1 MRRRT
6 AQRSSWSAPPIPV
19 PGGERI
25 KNELF
30 FVEQMQGQLVEHRI
44 DRHSY
49 VIAIGGGAVLDAVG
63 LVAATTHRG
72 IRLIRVPTTVLAQDD
87 SGVGVK
93 NGVNLLG
100 VKNLVGTFAP
110 PFAVLNDI
118 DMLARLPDRD
128 KIAGMAEA
136 VKVAL
141 IRDAEFFTWLER
153 HAEDLVTFQRPAL
166 ARMIRRCAEL
176 HMHQIAHGGDPFE
189 TGSARPLD
197 YGHWSAHKLETLT
210 KHHVRH
216 GEAVAIGMA
225 LDARYSVLAGLLEPG
240 AEERICALLEF
251 LGFRLWHPALES
263 TRPHGELALIGGLR
277 EFQEHLGGELTVTL
291 LEDIGRGVEVHE
303 IAGSLGAGFDRLA
316 EAAGPERMK
325 LGGGARAPHLLH
337 QHPPR
342 RDLARG
348 AGHARAHLPAV
359 KARFAPDRPFGVGLR
374 LSAIAAEAL
383 RDERAFA
390 QLQGLLRA
398 HDLYVFTINGFPY
411 GPFHGVRVKEEVYQP
426 DWQHEERLVYTDL
439 LADLLADLLPDEP
452 GLEGSVSTVPGTFK
466 PLAGAPGV
474 GRAHRRQHGPPR
486 RPSGAA
492 ARSAPGG

>member
-1 MRRRT
+1 MAERTRAARVTRAAKARGEPAVHVQRFTITYAYPVHFTDGLLRPDNPTLVQTLARLEPDRRHRCVVFVDDGII
-6 AQRSSWSAPPIPV
+6 AARPEIVEEISGYAAAHASSIELVAPPIPV

-25 KNELF
+25 KSELF
-30 FVEQMQGQLVEHRI
+30 FVEHMQRQLVEHRI

-49 VIAIGGGAVLDAVG
+49 VVAIGGGAVLDAVG

-118 DMLARLPDRD
+118 DLLARLPDRD

-141 IRDAEFFTWLER
+141 IRDGEFFAWLER

-197 YGHWSAHKLETLT
+197 YGHWSAHKLESLT

-225 LDARYSVLAGLLEPG
+225 LDARYSVLTGLLAPG

-251 LGFRLWHPALES
+251 LGFRLWHAALEAK
-263 TRPHGELALIGGLR
+263 RPHGELAVIEGLR

-291 LEDIGRGVEVHE
+291 LEDIGRGIEVHE
-303 IAGSLGAGFDRLA
+303 ID
-316 EAAGPERMK
+316 EARVLEAIAWLK
-325 LGGGARAPHLLH
+325 
-337 QHPPR
+337 R
-342 RDLARG
+342 RDQ
-348 AGHARAHLPAV
+348 
-359 KARFAPDRPFGVGLR
+359 
-374 LSAIAAEAL
+374 SA
-383 RDERAFA
+383 
-390 QLQGLLRA
+390 
-398 HDLYVFTINGFPY
+398 
-411 GPFHGVRVKEEVYQP
+411 
-426 DWQHEERLVYTDL
+426 
-439 LADLLADLLPDEP
+439 
-452 GLEGSVSTVPGTFK
+452 
-466 PLAGAPGV
+466 
-474 GRAHRRQHGPPR
+474 
-486 RPSGAA
+486 
-492 ARSAPGG
+492 

>member
-1 MRRRT
+1 M
-6 AQRSSWSAPPIPV
+6 AQRTKSARRSRAAQARDETDVHVQRFTITYEYPVHFTDGLLRPDNPILVQALSRLEPDRRHRCIVFVDDGVIAARREIVDEITAYASAHHGSIELVAPPIAV

-30 FVEQMQGQLVEHRI
+30 FVEQMQGQLVQHRI

-49 VIAIGGGAVLDAVG
+49 VIAIGGGAMLDAVG

-118 DMLARLPDRD
+118 ELLARLPTRD

-141 IRDAEFFTWLER
+141 IRDADFFAWLER
-153 HAEDLVTFQRPAL
+153 HAEDLVTFERPAL
-166 ARMIRRCAEL
+166 ARMVRRCAEL
-176 HMHQIAHGGDPFE
+176 HMHQIARGGDPFE

-210 KHHVRH
+210 KHHLRH

-225 LDARYSVLAGLLEPG
+225 LDARYSVLAGLLAPG

-263 TRPHGELALIGGLR
+263 RRQHGDLAVIEGLR

-291 LEDIGRGVEVHE
+291 LEDIGHGVEVHE
-303 IAGSLGAGFDRLA
+303 IR
-316 EAAGPERMK
+316 EAWV
-325 LGGGARAPHLLH
+325 L
-337 QHPPR
+337 
-342 RDLARG
+342 D
-348 AGHARAHLPAV
+348 
-359 KARFAPDRPFGVGLR
+359 
-374 LSAIAAEAL
+374 AIAWL
-383 RDERAFA
+383 KQRD
-390 QLQGLLRA
+390 Q
-398 HDLYVFTINGFPY
+398 
-411 GPFHGVRVKEEVYQP
+411 
-426 DWQHEERLVYTDL
+426 
-439 LADLLADLLPDEP
+439 
-452 GLEGSVSTVPGTFK
+452 SV
-466 PLAGAPGV
+466 
-474 GRAHRRQHGPPR
+474 
-486 RPSGAA
+486 
-492 ARSAPGG
+492 